1 MTFGKGNR
9 RVIHQRDGGALVF
22 QPHGLLRRVHPVVP
36 HDGQG
41 HVRHGEGDVY
51 LQQVP
56 VFNLH
61 QDLRSGQRGVGSS
74 GLLLAAVV
82 AQHGAAVGAHPLIPV
97 PGDAEGVM
105 NILNVRPLRI
115 EHVGDGPAGGV
126 IDNVELPVQKRGI
139 DGPAGQ
145 KPQGGGGVFCNI
157 DGSLL
162 LPALGQGLRA
172 AACQRLFQLAAAAQ
186 QHGPVLRGHVDIPGG
201 VVQLG
206 DFEIVPVVGRR
217 HGGEA
222 QQDHQDRHHGQSLH
236 QGEAAASFVFKALD
250 HVCTSIRVSDGKTL
264 VYIRIGYEKHFNISE
279 SDIQ

>member
-1 MTFGKGNR
+1 MTFRKEKR

-22 QPHGLLRRVHPVVP
+22 QLYGLLCRVHPVVP

-41 HVRHGEGDVY
+41 GIRQGEGDMD

-61 QDLRSGQRGVGSS
+61 QDLRRGQGGVGSS
-74 GLLLAAVV
+74 GLLLAAVI
-82 AQHGAAVGAHPLIPV
+82 AQHGTAVGAHPLIPV

-145 KPQGGGGVFCNI
+145 KSQGGGGAFCNI
-157 DGSLL
+157 DGNLL

-172 AACQRLFQLAAAAQ
+172 TA
-186 QHGPVLRGHVDIPGG
+186 
-201 VVQLG
+201 
-206 DFEIVPVVGRR
+206 
-217 HGGEA
+217 
-222 QQDHQDRHHGQSLH
+222 
-236 QGEAAASFVFKALD
+236 
-250 HVCTSIRVSDGKTL
+250 
-264 VYIRIGYEKHFNISE
+264 
-279 SDIQ
+279 